1 MNKKQ
6 CSNVNS
12 TKVNKEV
19 LIVYENQMN
28 DRYKKDEKKIKHI
41 VSNNVMT
48 TDHNKR
54 MQIIMYYRNCKL
66 KYLILKNNITRK
78 NHKLA
83 ILYTSYL

>member
-1 MNKKQ
+1 MNEQ
-6 CSNVNS
+6 
-12 TKVNKEV
+12 
-19 LIVYENQMN
+19 
-28 DRYKKDEKKIKHI
+28 YKKDEKIIKHI

-83 ILYTSYL
+83 ILYTSYMRCTAIVATARFPTPRILDKPGIQF